1 MLNLS
6 GLNGLKI
13 LLIEGDQFIRDALK
27 ISLLARG
34 CSLTT
39 ANSAMEG
46 LNLVEE
52 NFFDV
57 IICDFELY
65 GMNGFEF
72 YKLASG
78 YCKKSIKIMIVGY
91 GDIDPM
97 SKVFEYGINDIIEKP
112 FPFGSLLDTI
122 SKHLKDKTA
131 DG

>member
-1 MLNLS
+1 MLDLS
-6 GLNGLKI
+6 GLSGRKI
-13 LLIEGDQFIRDALK
+13 LLIESDQFIRDALK
-27 ISLLARG
+27 ISLLSRG

-46 LNLVEE
+46 LNLIEE

-57 IICDFELY
+57 IICDFELS

-78 YCKKSIKIMIVGY
+78 YCKKSIKIMIIGY

-97 SKVFEYGINDIIEKP
+97 SKVFKYGVNDIVEKP
-112 FPFGSLLDTI
+112 FPFELLLYKI
-122 SKHLKDKTA
+122 SKHLKA
-131 DG
+131 